1 MGMFEQFPYSN
12 FHELNL
18 DWLIEQIKQ
27 IGENAVLSV
36 NGETGDV
43 ILYQS
48 ENIVF
53 PDVDSATWR
62 MVRTA
67 GGHVAGVM
75 FQNGLMYVMYDGTA
89 ERVYTVDHPP
99 AYPVTSVDGQTG
111 DVHVFPDAATRLPD
125 VTQDYTN
132 IRRQIQ
138 TAGVDNIVG
147 VEVKADKAYRMKDA
161 SRYEIYDSG
170 NTPPYP
176 VTSVDGQTGDV
187 HVFPDAAT
195 RLPDVTQDY
204 TNIRRQI
211 QTAGVDNI
219 VGVEVKADKAYR
231 MKDSSRYEIYDSGNT
246 PPYPVTSVNGN
257 TGAIVIA
264 IPFVDPTDNIVMFAS
279 ASNDHVWGL
288 GRETLDGVASIQLRT
303 YPTKAEAYLDFFD
316 DNNNITWSRKLLT
329 VDDIPSGSGVVSV
342 NGATGVVTIYGDTM
356 PIENGSQYSVK
367 DITDDL
373 LTDVGDLQ
381 NDVGGLQ
388 TDVGDLQTAMT
399 QLATDIAIMETGNT
413 ATHNIAAGSYV
424 VWKGDL
430 YTANTAISVNDPLS
444 ATVLDAVSGGGLN
457 ALNAKLAITTQ
468 DVTTINN
475 ATGTV
480 RFSRSGN
487 VVQMMVDITPSDSST
502 SITFSI
508 PNGYLSNGPMYD
520 KRNIQGSNIYT
531 YLYANN
537 ATVTISHT
545 TNAEIV
551 LNITYIGA

>member
-99 AYPVTSVDGQTG
+99 A
-111 DVHVFPDAATRLPD
+111 F
-125 VTQDYTN
+125 
-132 IRRQIQ
+132 
-138 TAGVDNIVG
+138 
-147 VEVKADKAYRMKDA
+147 
-161 SRYEIYDSG
+161 
-170 NTPPYP
+170 P

-367 DITDDL
+367 DITDGL
-373 LTDVGDLQ
+373 GSDVGDLQ

-399 QLATDIAIMETGNT
+399 QVVSDIAIMETGNS
-413 ATHNIAAGSYV
+413 ATHNIPAGSYV

-430 YTANTAISVNDPLS
+430 YTANTAISINDPLS
-444 ATVLDAVSGGGLN
+444 NTVLDAVSGGGLN
-457 ALNAKLAITTQ
+457 ALSAKFKQDTASGTT
-468 DVTTINN
+468 D
-475 ATGTV
+475 
-480 RFSRSGN
+480 
-487 VVQMMVDITPSDSST
+487 
-502 SITFSI
+502 
-508 PNGYLSNGPMYD
+508 SNG
-520 KRNIQGSNIYT
+520 NIKVATSVRHIFFALYAGYCLIPFVYSGET
-531 YLYANN
+531 YLKVVGTGGSTLTVAAN
-537 ATVTISHT
+537 IS
-545 TNAEIV
+545 V
-551 LNITYIGA
+551 NITYYYIDG